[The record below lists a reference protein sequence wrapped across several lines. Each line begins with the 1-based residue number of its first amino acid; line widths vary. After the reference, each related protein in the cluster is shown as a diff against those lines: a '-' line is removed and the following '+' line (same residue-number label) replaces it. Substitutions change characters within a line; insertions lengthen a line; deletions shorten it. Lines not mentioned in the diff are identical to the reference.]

1 MGGAVAVD
9 ATGDLPL
16 LACVIIVAL
25 PPQPVRISNR
35 ATLATKVDKTE
46 RDLGEKQR
54 MILISP
60 LAYVVRRCPEAT

>member
-35 ATLATKVDKTE
+35 TALATTADKYLAQKTK
-46 RDLGEKQR
+46 RDLKAKKR
-54 MILISP
+54 RIVLI
-60 LAYVVRRCPEAT
+60 